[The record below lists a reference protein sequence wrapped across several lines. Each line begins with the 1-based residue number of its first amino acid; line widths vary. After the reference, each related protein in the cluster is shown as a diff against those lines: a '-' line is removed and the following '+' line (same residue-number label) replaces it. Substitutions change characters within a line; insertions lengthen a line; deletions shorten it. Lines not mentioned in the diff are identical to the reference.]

1 MANAEHD
8 LSEYSR
14 SDLEH
19 AIDEWVILRRHS
31 ERNRKILKR
40 YMLDGICF
48 EPLAEEFDMSVRQ
61 IQNIVYKTQEQLFKH
76 I

>member
-1 MANAEHD
+1 MKD
-8 LSEYSR
+8 LSAYSR

-19 AIDEWVILRRHS
+19 AIDEWIILRRHS
-31 ERNRKILKR
+31 ERNRQILKR

-48 EPLAEEFDMSVRQ
+48 EPLAEEFGMSVRQ
-61 IQNIVYKTQEQLFKH
+61 IQNIVYKTQEQLFRH

>member
-1 MANAEHD
+1 MKD
-8 LSEYSR
+8 ISQYSR

-19 AIDEWVILRRHS
+19 AIDEWIILRRHS
-31 ERNRKILKR
+31 ERNRQILKR

-61 IQNIVYKTQEQLFKH
+61 IQNIVYKTQETLFKH
-76 I
+76 L

>member
-1 MANAEHD
+1 MRD

-19 AIDEWVILRRHS
+19 IIDEWVILKRHS
-31 ERNRKILKR
+31 QRNREILKR

-48 EPLAEEFDMSVRQ
+48 EPLAEEFGMSVRQ
-61 IQNIVYKTQEQLFKH
+61 IQNIVYKTQEILFKH
-76 I
+76 L

>member
-1 MANAEHD
+1 MKD
-8 LSEYSR
+8 LSRYSR
-14 SDLEH
+14 SDLER
-19 AIDEWVILRRHS
+19 AIDEWIILRRHS
-31 ERNRKILKR
+31 ERNRQILKR

-48 EPLAEEFDMSVRQ
+48 EPLAEEFGMSVRQ

>member
-1 MANAEHD
+1 MNLED
-8 LSEYSR
+8 LSR
-14 SDLEH
+14 SELEH

-31 ERNRKILKR
+31 ERNRGILKR

-48 EPLAEEFDMSVRQ
+48 EPLAEEYGMSVRQ

-76 I
+76 L

>member
-1 MANAEHD
+1 MRLED
-8 LSEYSR
+8 YSR

-31 ERNRKILKR
+31 ERNRQILKR

-48 EPLAEEFDMSVRQ
+48 EPLAEEFGMSVRQ
-61 IQNIVYKTQEQLFKH
+61 VQNIVYKTQEQLLKH
-76 I
+76 L

>member
-1 MANAEHD
+1 MKD

-19 AIDEWVILRRHS
+19 AIDEWVILKRHS
-31 ERNRKILKR
+31 QRNREILKR
-40 YMLDGICF
+40 YLLDGIPF
-48 EPLAEEFDMSVRQ
+48 EPLSEEFGMSVRQ
-61 IQNIVYKTQEQLFKH
+61 VKNIVYKTQEQLFKH

>member
-1 MANAEHD
+1 MRLED
-8 LSEYSR
+8 YSR

-31 ERNRKILKR
+31 ERNRQILKR

-48 EPLAEEFDMSVRQ
+48 EPLAEEFGMSVRQ
-61 IQNIVYKTQEQLFKH
+61 VQNIVYKTQEQLLIH
-76 I
+76 L

>member
-1 MANAEHD
+1 MRD

-14 SDLEH
+14 SDIEH

-31 ERNRKILKR
+31 ERNRRILKR

-48 EPLAEEFDMSVRQ
+48 EPLAEEFGMSVRQ
-61 IQNIVYKTQEQLFKH
+61 VQNVVYKTQEILFKH
-76 I
+76 L